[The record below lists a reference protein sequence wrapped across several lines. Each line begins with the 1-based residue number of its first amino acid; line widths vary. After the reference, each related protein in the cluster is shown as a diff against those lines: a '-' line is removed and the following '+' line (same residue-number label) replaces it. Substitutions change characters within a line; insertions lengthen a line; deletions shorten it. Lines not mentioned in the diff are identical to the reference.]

1 MKKITSLLLSVS
13 FWIGGAAHALAQSS
27 SYELPP
33 ESAREALYA
42 EKRVD
47 ASAMAFANLLPFAPG
62 SFGAGDWVSG
72 SFISAFDVAA
82 LALLAYGAVEAGSTG
97 GWSLVFGVG
106 SGTLAYAGGRLIG
119 LTTPWFYAPG
129 HNARLR
135 DELGLSPMNAA
146 HREIPQPLLSYS
158 FAF

>member
-1 MKKITSLLLSVS
+1 MKKITSLVLSIS
-13 FWIGGAAHALAQSS
+13 LWIGGAAHALAQSA
-27 SYELPP
+27 SYELLP

-72 SFISAFDVAA
+72 SFVSAFDAAA
-82 LALLAYGAVEAGSTG
+82 LALLAYGAVGAGSSG
-97 GWSLVFGVG
+97 GWSLIFGLGWG
-106 SGTLAYAGGRLIG
+106 SMVYGAGRLIG
-119 LTTPWFYAPG
+119 LTTPWFYAPD

-146 HREIPQPLLSYS
+146 HREIPQPLLSYA

>member
-1 MKKITSLLLSVS
+1 MKKITSLLLSIS
-13 FWIGGAAHALAQSS
+13 LWLGGATHVLAHA
-27 SYELPP
+27 SYEPLS
-33 ESAREALYA
+33 ESAREALYI

-62 SFGAGDWVSG
+62 SFSAGDWVSG
-72 SFISAFDVAA
+72 SFVSAFDAAA

-106 SGTLAYAGGRLIG
+106 SGTLAYVGGRLIG
-119 LTTPWFYAPG
+119 LTTPWFYAPD